1 MDIMCKFENRDL
13 RELLAA
19 ARHLEDLEVFAGQR
33 SRLNPE
39 PGWELVLAI
48 LRRELPAVVV
58 ELRQMGVTKKFG
70 TLGPEGE

>member
-1 MDIMCKFENRDL
+1 MCKVDGRDL

-39 PGWELVLAI
+39 PGWKLVLEI
-48 LRRELPAVVV
+48 LRRELAAVVV
-58 ELRQMGVTKKFG
+58 ELRQMGVTRKFG
-70 TLGPEGE
+70 TLGLEGE